1 MGCLTVIKNMK
12 KKYER
17 SKSQIG
23 SRNEKVSTAMP
34 QLQASRSLH
43 FNPQNPKS
51 SVKSANPINRVTY
64 NRTRALSAPSALEAA
79 EQEAL
84 ASIEQEE
91 QEMSKTLARLMKEP
105 RVPSPVPSPLP
116 LPLPSPRSRG
126 PLKLRMTSDPFYAS
140 GSGIDT
146 AEQDGFETFQYD
158 AREWSKNRDRSMKKQ
173 HLARPLP
180 LPPKGRFPSK
190 ATSSYKSGAVSDS
203 VRFFLYEEIVAA
215 CHNFRSDRC
224 LAECFSSTVYK
235 ASFFHEASCKK
246 LKATVTRLH
255 PSTQGLREFMNEV
268 SSLAKMQHPNIC
280 KLLGFYACDTSETRM
295 LVYERLSNGSLDN
308 LLFRR
313 PDGPSIDWNTRMKIA
328 FSAAQGLT
336 FLHDEGP
343 SKAMYNDFSAV
354 NIQIDIDF
362 NAKLSG
368 YGFVGHIVEDAFSRS
383 SAAAGN
389 LSVETWRRG
398 KLTPKSNVWGFGIVL
413 LELLTGRKNFDMNL
427 PKRERNLVRWCQ
439 PFLTDNLFVIMDS
452 QLEGRFP
459 PKAARIVADIAQR
472 CLQKE
477 ASERPS
483 MRVIVENL
491 KILLDMQYPC
501 WFPLHEPAAVYRRQ
515 MAKSLSV
522 DGISYGPSLGFSPPC
537 LPSIE
542 TSISHPPRWSSV
554 PVALPPPLL
563 RSSNVITEE
572 IIKEESTK
580 QSSSVSEKA

>member
-43 FNPQNPKS
+43 FDPQNPKT
-51 SVKSANPINRVTY
+51 SVKSPNPINQVTN
-64 NRTRALSAPSALEAA
+64 NRTRTLSAPSALQDA
-79 EQEAL
+79 EAL
-84 ASIEQEE
+84 ASVEQEE
-91 QEMSKTLARLMKEP
+91 GEMSKSLARLMKVAP
-105 RVPSPVPSPLP
+105 LPSPVPSPLP
-116 LPLPSPRSRG
+116 LPLPSPRNRG
-126 PLKLRMTSDPFYAS
+126 PLKLRMASDPFYAS
-140 GSGIDT
+140 GSGNDT
-146 AEQDGFETFQYD
+146 AEQDGVETFQCD
-158 AREWSKNRDRSMKKQ
+158 AREWYKNRDRSMKKM

-180 LPPKGRFPSK
+180 LPPKGRYPLK
-190 ATSSYKSGAVSDS
+190 ATSSPKPETVIDP

-215 CHNFRSDRC
+215 CHNFRWDRC
-224 LAECFSSTVYK
+224 MAECFSSTIYK

-268 SSLAKMQHPNIC
+268 SSLAKIQHPNIC

-295 LVYERLSNGSLDN
+295 LVYERLSNGSLDS

-336 FLHDEGP
+336 FLHDEG
-343 SKAMYNDFSAV
+343 SFKAMYTDFSAA

-368 YGFVGHIVEDAFSRS
+368 YGFVGNIAQETFSRR

-389 LSVETWRRG
+389 LSVETWRKG
-398 KLTPKSNVWGFGIVL
+398 KLTPKSNIWSFGIIL
-413 LELLTGRKNFDMNL
+413 LELLTGRKNFDINL
-427 PKRERNLVRWCQ
+427 PKRERNLVKWCQ
-439 PFLTDNLFVIMDS
+439 PFLADNLSVIMDP

-459 PKAARIVADIAQR
+459 PKAARIVAGIAQR

-477 ASERPS
+477 PSERPT
-483 MRVIVENL
+483 MKVIVENL
-491 KILLDMQYPC
+491 IILLDMQYPR
-501 WFPLHEPAAVYRRQ
+501 WFQLHDPAAVYRRQ
-515 MAKSLSV
+515 MAESLNV

-537 LPSIE
+537 LPSIG
-542 TSISHPPRWSSV
+542 TSPSHPPRWSSV
-554 PVALPPPLL
+554 PVALPPPLA
-563 RSSNVITEE
+563 RSSTVITEE
-572 IIKEESTK
+572 ITREESTK